1 MGICDNSG
9 VVELQGIKSK
19 TVFATA
25 MFRGKSW
32 VPSEAHWT
40 N

>member
-1 MGICDNSG
+1 MGVYDNSG
-9 VVELQGIKSK
+9 VVELQRKKSK

-32 VPSEAHWT
+32 VLSEAHWID
-40 N
+40 